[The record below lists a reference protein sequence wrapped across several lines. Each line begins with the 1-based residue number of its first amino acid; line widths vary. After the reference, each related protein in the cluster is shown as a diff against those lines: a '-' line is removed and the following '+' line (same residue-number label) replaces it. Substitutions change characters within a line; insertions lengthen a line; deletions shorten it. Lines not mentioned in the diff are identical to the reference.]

1 MRVNIRETRK
11 NLSSILHRVEEG
23 EDVQIYRRNT
33 EIARIVSCHNIKNRL
48 AGLESFRN
56 SLKVSGKPLSHVVI
70 EDREKERS

>member
-33 EIARIVSCHNIKNRL
+33 EIARIVPSRNKKNRL
-48 AGLESFRN
+48 TALEGFRN

>member
-1 MRVNIRETRK
+1 MKVNIRQTRE

-23 EDVQIYRRNT
+23 EEVEIYRRNT
-33 EIARIVSCHNIKNRL
+33 EIARIVPSRNKKNKL

-70 EDREKERS
+70 EDREKERY